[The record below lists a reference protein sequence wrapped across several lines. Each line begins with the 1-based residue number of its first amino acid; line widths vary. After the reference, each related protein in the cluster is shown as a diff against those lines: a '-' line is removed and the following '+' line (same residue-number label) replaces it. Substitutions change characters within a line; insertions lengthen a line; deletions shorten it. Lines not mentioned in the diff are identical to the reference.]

1 MVKGSNVGSVPRKRL
16 ADISN
21 MQQPSKLSNEV
32 AKPQQ
37 TDSLAANVYV
47 DQLHK
52 ENMTLMKLLAER
64 KYPQW
69 SLCFAFL
76 CLHIKCCDFNAFFPL
91 RVCPLILVGSKLIE
105 LNGTELQKMKINL
118 QKAQQQNLQL
128 AKANSSMLAELN
140 SGKDRL
146 RVLQHELGCINTLRE
161 ARNFVLEDK
170 ANTLT
175 CHTYGNQIGADKCDK
190 GGQVDERNKKPC
202 SDPSTVK
209 MVQDKEKVDNKR
221 LHLRR
226 QSGRFKSEEAEPS
239 EERLCLRRQSA
250 SFKCEEPAPEL
261 TQDKVDNKRL
271 RLRRQSG
278 RFKSEEAEPS
288 EERLCLRRQ
297 SARFKCEEP
306 APELTQDKV
315 DNKRFFSCKFYCLV
329 QFQYL
334 NHVSISKQSGRFKS
348 EEAEPSEER
357 FVMHVLLL
365 LCLRRQSARFKCEE
379 PAPEPTQDRRQFAR
393 FKSVASKPT
402 EDSFEIDDV
411 KSPVSLLSD
420 KLVHENDPTSSDLS
434 VQQEHKEG
442 NCAQNDEAHETRRR
456 SSGRP
461 LRQAV
466 EKVQSYKE
474 IPLKVKMRREN

>member
-1 MVKGSNVGSVPRKRL
+1 MDSFSFLGDEDPIVVADEKPRGKKMVKGSNVGSVPRKRL

-32 AKPQQ
+32 VKPQQ
-37 TDSLAANVYV
+37 TDSLTANVYV

-64 KYPQW
+64 
-69 SLCFAFL
+69 
-76 CLHIKCCDFNAFFPL
+76 N
-91 RVCPLILVGSKLIE
+91 KLIE

-175 CHTYGNQIGADKCDK
+175 CHTSGTQIGADKYDK
-190 GGQVDERNKKPC
+190 GGKADEQDKKPC
-202 SDPSTVK
+202 NTNRRRQSKNQILHVGSDSSTVST
-209 MVQDKEKVDNKR
+209 VQDKE
-221 LHLRR
+221 
-226 QSGRFKSEEAEPS
+226 
-239 EERLCLRRQSA
+239 
-250 SFKCEEPAPEL
+250 
-261 TQDKVDNKRL
+261 KVDNKRL

-297 SARFKCEEP
+297 SAK
-306 APELTQDKV
+306 
-315 DNKRFFSCKFYCLV
+315 
-329 QFQYL
+329 
-334 NHVSISKQSGRFKS
+334 
-348 EEAEPSEER
+348 
-357 FVMHVLLL
+357 
-365 LCLRRQSARFKCEE
+365 FKCEE
-379 PAPEPTQDRRQFAR
+379 PAPEPTQDRQFAR

-402 EDSFEIDDV
+402 EDSFEMMMLN
-411 KSPVSLLSD
+411 LLF
-420 KLVHENDPTSSDLS
+420 PF
-434 VQQEHKEG
+434 
-442 NCAQNDEAHETRRR
+442 
-456 SSGRP
+456 
-461 LRQAV
+461 
-466 EKVQSYKE
+466 
-474 IPLKVKMRREN
+474 

>member
-69 SLCFAFL
+69 SLYFAFL
-76 CLHIKCCDFNAFFPL
+76 CLHIKCCDFNAFFPF

-175 CHTYGNQIGADKCDK
+175 CHTSGNQAIGADKCDK
-190 GGQVDERNKKPC
+190 GGKADEQDKKPC
-202 SDPSTVK
+202 NTNRRRQSKNQILHVDSDSSTVNT
-209 MVQDKEKVDNKR
+209 VQDKE
-221 LHLRR
+221 
-226 QSGRFKSEEAEPS
+226 
-239 EERLCLRRQSA
+239 
-250 SFKCEEPAPEL
+250 
-261 TQDKVDNKRL
+261 KVDNKRL

-288 EERLCLRRQ
+288 EERLGLRRQ

-306 APELTQDKV
+306 APAPEPELTQDKV
-315 DNKRFFSCKFYCLV
+315 DNKRLRLRRQSGSFKSEEAEPSEERLCLRRQSARV
-329 QFQYL
+329 KCEEPAPELTQDKVDKKRL
-334 NHVSISKQSGRFKS
+334 CLRRQSGRFKS

-357 FVMHVLLL
+357 
-365 LCLRRQSARFKCEE
+365 LCSRRQSAKFKCEE
-379 PAPEPTQDRRQFAR
+379 SAPEPTQDRRQFAR

-434 VQQEHKEG
+434 VQKECKEG
-442 NCAQNDEAHETRRR
+442 NHAQNDEAHETRRR